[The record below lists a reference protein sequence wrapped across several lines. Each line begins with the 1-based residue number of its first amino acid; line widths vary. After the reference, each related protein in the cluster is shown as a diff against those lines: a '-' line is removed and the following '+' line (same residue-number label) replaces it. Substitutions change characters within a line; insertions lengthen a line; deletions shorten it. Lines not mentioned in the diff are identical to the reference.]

1 MAAALVAPVT
11 PIRSTSFFRETPPS
25 LPAPPARTRNP
36 RKRPLPDSPIGTAF
50 PFCQP
55 VSSSSSRPR
64 LSLAQLGTTSSA
76 PLLPPAA
83 PSSSPIF
90 PLSLP
95 HAPLLPSLPIFER
108 PAPFVVS
115 PPISPVGPHS
125 SPMKRSPAMRNLA
138 RFTADAYREA
148 AARDLLEWERCPL
161 EAIDEEARFGDAV
174 EDDGAED
181 FPPFHLELS
190 TPERVPAVRVDR
202 LHTTDAAPF
211 ALLPDGWT
219 ATPSWSPALSCA
231 SCSTPELSS
240 SASTASYLSS
250 SSSSSSSSGFDS
262 PSPSPSPSLP
272 FSHLTLSPSSST
284 LTWPLS
290 SFAHPS
296 HHLDARTLPH
306 FCAPVREPSSLAMRR
321 MGSLDKRRR
330 EREREAEALVG
341 LGLEL

>member
-36 RKRPLPDSPIGTAF
+36 RKRPLPDSPIGTTF

-55 VSSSSSRPR
+55 ASSSSSRPR
-64 LSLAQLGTTSSA
+64 LSLAQLGTTASS
-76 PLLPPAA
+76 PFLPPAA
-83 PSSSPIF
+83 PSSSPIS

-95 HAPLLPSLPIFER
+95 HAPLLPALPIFER

-115 PPISPVGPHS
+115 PPVSPVGPHS

-148 AARDLLEWERCPL
+148 GGRDHLLEWERCPL
-161 EAIDEEARFGDAV
+161 EAVDEEERFGDAV

-190 TPERVPAVRVDR
+190 TPE
-202 LHTTDAAPF
+202 HAAPF
-211 ALLPDGWT
+211 ALLPNGWT
-219 ATPSWSPALSCA
+219 ATPSSSPALSCA

-240 SASTASYLSS
+240 SASMSSSLSS
-250 SSSSSSSSGFDS
+250 SSSVFGS
-262 PSPSPSPSLP
+262 PSPSPFPSLP
-272 FSHLTLSPSSST
+272 FSHLTLSPSSSFT
-284 LTWPLS
+284 SPSPLS

-306 FCAPVREPSSLAMRR
+306 FCAPAPAPAPVREPSSLAMRR

-330 EREREAEALVG
+330 EREREREAEALVG